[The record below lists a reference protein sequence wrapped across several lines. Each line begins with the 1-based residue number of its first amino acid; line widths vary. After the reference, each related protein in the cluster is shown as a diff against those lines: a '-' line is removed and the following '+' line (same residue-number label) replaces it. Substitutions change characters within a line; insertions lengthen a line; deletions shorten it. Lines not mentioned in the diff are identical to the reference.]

1 MKSVKVK
8 DVSVNCYQYTEY
20 YYKET
25 RGLYEMHKFNTGIE
39 LAVLQRTLLLRSARI
54 LQRVL
59 EV

>member
-25 RGLYEMHKFNTGIE
+25 RGLYEMHKYWNRVGSTSKNT
-39 LAVLQRTLLLRSARI
+39 LAEISKDPPKSH
-54 LQRVL
+54 
-59 EV
+59 

>member
-1 MKSVKVK
+1 MNSVKVK
-8 DVSVNCYQYTEY
+8 DVSVVISTLGTI
-20 YYKET
+20 T
-25 RGLYEMHKFNTGIE
+25 RRLEDYLRCINTGIE